1 MGDVKT
7 IQIPISYLKS
17 NPFSLRNNENR
28 ESLENLS
35 RSIKAYG
42 MLQPISVKKTG
53 LRQYE
58 IIAGERR
65 VKAAQMAGFKKVPA
79 VVVSTEEEKEA
90 AVISLVENM
99 QREGLSFIE
108 EAKAYHYLIV
118 KNNFTQEELAS
129 KIGKSQSAI
138 ANKLRLLKL
147 SSLVKKI
154 LVENNLTERH
164 ARALL
169 KLGNEKLRLRV
180 LKKICERNLSVK
192 KTEELVE
199 KVLARISA
207 GGTVSNAQT
216 KMTKAIKDI
225 RIFINTIRQ
234 AVDMMKREGIDA
246 KAAKVD
252 RGEYVEFIV
261 RIPKNIGR

>member
-1 MGDVKT
+1 MGDIKT
-7 IQIPISYLKS
+7 IQIPIRFIKP
-17 NPFSLRNNENR
+17 NTFALRNDENR
-28 ESLENLS
+28 EALEDLS

-42 MLQPISVKKTG
+42 VLQPISVKRKG

-65 VKAAQMAGFKKVPA
+65 VKAAQMAGLKKIPA
-79 VVVSTEEEKEA
+79 VVVPAGEEKDA
-90 AVISLVENM
+90 AAISIVENV

-108 EAKAYHYLIV
+108 EAKAYHHLIMN
-118 KNNFTQEELAS
+118 NNFTQEELAL

-147 SSLVKKI
+147 SPLVKKI

-169 KLGNEKLRLRV
+169 RLGNEKLRLRV

-199 KVLARISA
+199 KVLVRISGGNAA
-207 GGTVSNAQT
+207 GEAQPKT
-216 KMTKAIKDI
+216 TKAIKDI
-225 RIFINTIRQ
+225 RIFVNTIRQ
-234 AVDMMKREGIDA
+234 AVDLMRRAGIDA
-246 KAAKVD
+246 RAARVD
-252 RGEYVEFIV
+252 RGEYVEFVV
-261 RIPKNIGR
+261 RIPKNIGG